1 MTTFVGSHSDGDWP
15 PRVTR
20 PLARGDIVPVAFPF
34 TNLSTTKR
42 RPALILWADPAQTDF
57 TLAFISSQHFGR
69 TGVGETVLVP
79 THPEFSLTGL
89 SAPSKIRATKL
100 VTLARGLFTRWL
112 GRIGPLLTADVDRAL
127 VTGLGINIAPY
138 REEGGREE
146 RARLVALHRAGRP
159 SALLADLGLPALSPT
174 NR

>member
-1 MTTFVGSHSDGDWP
+1 MAVSP

-20 PLARGDIVPVAFPF
+20 PLARGDIVLVAFPF

-57 TLAFISSQHFGR
+57 TLAFISSQHLGQAR
-69 TGVGETVLVP
+69 VGESVILP
-79 THPEFSLTGL
+79 THPEFPLTGL
-89 SAPSKIRATKL
+89 STPSKIRTTKL
-100 VTLARGLFTRWL
+100 VTLARELFPRWL
-112 GRIGPLLTADVDRAL
+112 GRTGPLLTADVDRAL
-127 VTGLGINIAPY
+127 VNGLGINIAPY

-146 RARLVALHRAGRP
+146 RTRLVALHRAGGS

-174 NR
+174 